1 MRVLMIS
8 KALVVGAYQ
17 KKCEELARLPGMDLH
32 VAVPPSW
39 QEPGG
44 RRLDLER
51 AFTQGYELAVE
62 PIALNSHFHL
72 HFYPML
78 HERVR
83 ALRPDIVHID
93 EEPYNLATHQA
104 LSLGRSVGARCLF
117 FTWQNL
123 YRRYPWP
130 WRSVES
136 YVLARADYA
145 EAVDVLR
152 RKDYRGPAAVIP
164 QFGVDPSVYRPL
176 DREGR
181 EGGAA
186 SAGPFTIGY
195 LGRLVEEKGL
205 LVLLHALAELGG
217 EWRLE
222 VVGSGPLQSRMVA
235 VAHELGIRQRVFF
248 GAGVP
253 SAQVPEL
260 LNTWDCLVLPSLTR
274 TNWKEQFG
282 RVLVEAMACQA
293 PVVGSDSGEIPHL
306 VGDAGLIVPEGSVG
320 ALAGALR
327 RLRDDPVLRAS
338 LGMAGRARVLARY
351 TQQKIAEETYGVYRA
366 MMEQAERGQQ
376 SPAGLDK

>member
-17 KKCEELARLPGMDLH
+17 KKCEELAKLPGMDLH
-32 VAVPPSW
+32 VVVPPAW

-44 RRLDLER
+44 RRLALER
-51 AFTQGYELAVE
+51 AFTQGYELTVE

-72 HFYPML
+72 HFYPKL
-78 HERVR
+78 HTRVL
-83 ALRPDIVHID
+83 ALRPDIVHVD

-104 LSLGRSVGARCLF
+104 ITLGRSVGAHCLF

-130 WRSVES
+130 WRAVES
-136 YVLARADYA
+136 HVLVRADYALAGNA

-152 RKDYRGPAAVIP
+152 RKGYAGPAAVIP

-176 DREGR
+176 EREGR
-181 EGGAA
+181 DGSIGGGA
-186 SAGPFTIGY
+186 FTIGY

-205 LVLLHALAELGG
+205 LVLLHALAEVGG

-222 VVGSGPLQSRMVA
+222 VVGGGPLEPRMVA
-235 VAHELGIRQRVFF
+235 VAHELGIRDRVIF

-260 LNTWDCLVLPSLTR
+260 LNNWDCLVLPSLTR
-274 TNWKEQFG
+274 VNWKEQFG
-282 RVLVEAMACQA
+282 RVLVEAMACQV
-293 PVVGSDSGEIPHL
+293 PVVGSDSGEIPNL
-306 VGDAGLIVPEGSVG
+306 VGDAGLIVPEGNVG

-327 RLRDDPVLRAS
+327 RLRDDPVLCAS
-338 LGMAGRARVLARY
+338 LGMAGRARVLARF
-351 TQQKIAEETYGVYRA
+351 TQQKIAEDTYRVYQEIIAQTMSDR
-366 MMEQAERGQQ
+366 
-376 SPAGLDK
+376 PA